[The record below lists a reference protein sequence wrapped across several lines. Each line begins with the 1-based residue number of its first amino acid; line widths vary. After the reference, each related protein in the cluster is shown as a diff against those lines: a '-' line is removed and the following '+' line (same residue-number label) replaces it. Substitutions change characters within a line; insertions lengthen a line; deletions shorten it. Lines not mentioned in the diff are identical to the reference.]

1 MAIAMTASVTAPA
14 RAAEA
19 DDGLRVTG
27 NVRLRV
33 EAIDGQARP
42 GFDSSDTL
50 VNLRTQV
57 LAQYRSGPIRVV
69 AEIHDSRV
77 WNADPGT
84 PVTTSEVNTLEPVQ
98 AFVGYDLGPVLGPGT
113 KVSVQGGRFT
123 LALGSRRLIAA
134 DEYRNTVNS
143 NTGVRVD
150 IAGRRGLQATLI
162 YALPA
167 MRLPDDAASLR
178 SGKVELDRESFDAV
192 LWGGIVSR
200 SVSRAGAAVPVTA
213 ELGFFH
219 FGERDAPGRPTRD
232 RSLSTA
238 SARVIADPRPGH
250 ADGEAEVMVQ
260 WGHTRTS
267 LAATAPELP
276 VRATFFHA
284 DAGYTFTGPW
294 RPRLSIEFDYA
305 SGAGSG
311 GRYGRFDTLFGMR
324 RGDFAPSG
332 IYNAV
337 TRANIVT
344 PGIRLETASDRR
356 LDLLATYHPMWLADS
371 RDSFATTGV
380 RDASGRSG
388 SFAGHQFDARLRYWL
403 LPRHLRLELD
413 GVLLAKGRF
422 LTDAPNAPP
431 GRTTRYVSFNLSAL
445 F

>member
-1 MAIAMTASVTAPA
+1 MTAAAAAPA
-14 RAAEA
+14 RATEA

-33 EAIDGQARP
+33 ESIDGQART
-42 GFDSSDTL
+42 GFDRSDTL

-57 LAQYRSGPIRVV
+57 LAQYRSGPFRVV
-69 AEIHDSRV
+69 AEVHDSRV

-98 AFVGYDLGPVLGPGT
+98 AFLGYDLGPMLGSGT

-123 LALGSRRLIAA
+123 VALGSRRLIAA

-143 NTGVRVD
+143 NTGLRMD

-162 YALPA
+162 YVLPA

-200 SVSRAGAAVPVTA
+200 TVSRAGAGVPVTA

-238 SARVIADPRPGH
+238 TVRVIADPRPGH
-250 ADGEAEVMVQ
+250 ADGEAEAMVQ

-267 LAATAPELP
+267 LAAAAPELP

-284 DAGYTFTGPW
+284 DAGYTFGGPW

-311 GRYGRFDTLFGMR
+311 SRFGRFDTLFGMR
-324 RGDFAPSG
+324 RGDLAPSG

-337 TRANIVT
+337 TRANIMT
-344 PGIRLETASDRR
+344 PGIRLETAPDRR
-356 LDLLATYHPMWLADS
+356 MDLLATYHPMWLADS

-388 SFAGHQFDARLRYWL
+388 SFAGHQFDLRLRYWL
-403 LPRHLRLELD
+403 LPRRLRLELG

-431 GRTTRYVSFNLSAL
+431 GRTTRYGSFNLSAL

>member
-200 SVSRAGAAVPVTA
+200 SRLA
-213 ELGFFH
+213 
-219 FGERDAPGRPTRD
+219 RGRGG
-232 RSLSTA
+232 
-238 SARVIADPRPGH
+238 PGH
-250 ADGEAEVMVQ
+250 G
-260 WGHTRTS
+260 
-267 LAATAPELP
+267 
-276 VRATFFHA
+276 
-284 DAGYTFTGPW
+284 
-294 RPRLSIEFDYA
+294 
-305 SGAGSG
+305 
-311 GRYGRFDTLFGMR
+311 
-324 RGDFAPSG
+324 
-332 IYNAV
+332 
-337 TRANIVT
+337 
-344 PGIRLETASDRR
+344 
-356 LDLLATYHPMWLADS
+356 
-371 RDSFATTGV
+371 
-380 RDASGRSG
+380 
-388 SFAGHQFDARLRYWL
+388 
-403 LPRHLRLELD
+403 
-413 GVLLAKGRF
+413 
-422 LTDAPNAPP
+422 
-431 GRTTRYVSFNLSAL
+431 
-445 F
+445 